1 MRKLI
6 VNSQGK
12 LLKVGTNLLAVQDG
26 LLPSGYRELTGIN
39 FDGDSYYNTNEKL
52 YGSDII
58 TLQLS
63 GTTAT
68 GQNVFGA
75 YAGTASGIKNFSLYI
90 YGNGSSNRSYYRYNT
105 TLYRPT
111 YGSGTRTLVFG
122 ATEETSGF
130 SINVNTTIANFE
142 STEVAYIG
150 WLPHSTSPKYTGN
163 ILGRITAGN
172 RLIWIPCERQSDGAI
187 GYYEL
192 NSDTFIENSGEGTP
206 TSLGYLN

>member
-26 LLPSGYRELTGIN
+26 LLPSEYKELTGID
-39 FDGDSYYNTNEKL
+39 FDGNSYYNTGEKL

-63 GTTAT
+63 GTTTT
-68 GQNVFGA
+68 GQNVFGC
-75 YAGTASGIKNFSLYI
+75 YAGTSSGTKNFSLYL
-90 YGNGSSNRSYYRYNT
+90 YGNNSSSRSYFRYNE
-105 TLYRPT
+105 TLYRPI

-122 ATEETSGF
+122 GTEETEGF
-130 SINVNTTIANFE
+130 STNVDTTIADFE
-142 STEVAYIG
+142 STAVAYIG
-150 WLPHSTSPKYTGN
+150 WLPNSSSPKYTGN

-192 NSDTFIENSGEGTP
+192 NSDTFIENSGTGTT
-206 TSLGYLN
+206 TSLGYLS